1 VEPTADPA
9 ALEAAARAL
18 RNVAQQLDNG
28 GTTGTFYR
36 QASGSSWTGHAA
48 TQFQNAVKGDWSKAK
63 DFASELRAIAGL
75 IDDGAKKVRQIRAHQ
90 AQLLKEAADKGVPVK
105 PLSALPRP

>member
-18 RNVAQQLDNG
+18 RNVAQQLENG

-36 QASGSSWTGHAA
+36 QAGASSWTGHAA
-48 TQFQNAVKGDWSKAK
+48 TQFQNAAKTDWSKAK
-63 DFASELRAIAGL
+63 DFASDLRAIAGL
-75 IDDGAKKVRQIRAHQ
+75 IDDGARKVRQTRAEQ
-90 AQLLKEAADKGVPVK
+90 AKLLKQAADKGVPVK
-105 PLSALPRP
+105 PLATYPH